1 MWLIKYKLTDLIEI
15 KWYWTIKNRMKI
27 RLFYRRWELSKM
39 KKIGKI
45 IVSIVMIKMMKR
57 DKRGN
62 RMEIIILLDNKSK
75 IKSNNNSKA
84 KIM

>member
-1 MWLIKYKLTDLIEI
+1 
-15 KWYWTIKNRMKI
+15 
-27 RLFYRRWELSKM
+27 M

-57 DKRGN
+57 DKRGK